1 MPTREEAMAEAY
13 RRGLM
18 PPQQRA
24 AYEEAQ
30 RRGLVKAPSALD
42 RANAFVNQNIN
53 PVLMTFNRNALPF
66 MDEAADALQAAS
78 NLAQGR
84 AKTPAEAWTQARS
97 ASKSAVLLAKR
108 QSGQAYWVRPLV
120 ASAAMPP
127 EKARTVVARQS
138 RAQLLAARL
147 ARPCLTRFPLSALLW
162 TAPRR

>member
-30 RRGLVKAPSALD
+30 RRGLVKAPTALD

-97 ASKSAVLLAKR
+97 ASKPQPACVQER
-108 QSGQAYWVRPLV
+108 CRQPRGDPPQDGRPDPGRGFGQSGPCPGGCRRARGCGGSHSWPSGNPVRRIGCDL
-120 ASAAMPP
+120 
-127 EKARTVVARQS
+127 
-138 RAQLLAARL
+138 
-147 ARPCLTRFPLSALLW
+147 
-162 TAPRR
+162 

>member
-53 PVLMTFNRNALPF
+53 PVLIPTI
-66 MDEAADALQAAS
+66 
-78 NLAQGR
+78 
-84 AKTPAEAWTQARS
+84 
-97 ASKSAVLLAKR
+97 
-108 QSGQAYWVRPLV
+108 
-120 ASAAMPP
+120 
-127 EKARTVVARQS
+127 
-138 RAQLLAARL
+138 
-147 ARPCLTRFPLSALLW
+147 
-162 TAPRR
+162 